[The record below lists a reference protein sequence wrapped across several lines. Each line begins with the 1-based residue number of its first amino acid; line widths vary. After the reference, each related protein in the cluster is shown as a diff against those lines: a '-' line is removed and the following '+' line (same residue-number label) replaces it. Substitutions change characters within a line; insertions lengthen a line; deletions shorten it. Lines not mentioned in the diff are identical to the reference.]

1 MQDNDEDASAA
12 DEPSVEE
19 RFAATTQALQTIKEE
34 GEEEDMQDPAET
46 SKDAMLA
53 QQLAAELEGGA
64 YAQVQRPLLLSAQS
78 LPYIHKA
85 SGRGYNSLD
94 AAFLAIVSVDL
105 ALSMRSSPWLILV
118 VTTCSADC

>member
-19 RFAATTQALQTIKEE
+19 RSAATTQALQTVKEE
-34 GEEEDMQDPAET
+34 GEEEEEGMQDPAET

-64 YAQVQRPLLLSAQS
+64 YAQVQRLLL
-78 LPYIHKA
+78 
-85 SGRGYNSLD
+85 
-94 AAFLAIVSVDL
+94 FLHRHTLTSTRLLAEVTLHLTLNLHFGLSV
-105 ALSMRSSPWLILV
+105 
-118 VTTCSADC
+118 

>member
-64 YAQVQRPLLLSAQS
+64 YAQVQRPLLFLHNHSLTYTRRLAEDTTHWTLHFWPLCLWTWRSA
-78 LPYIHKA
+78 
-85 SGRGYNSLD
+85 
-94 AAFLAIVSVDL
+94 
-105 ALSMRSSPWLILV
+105 
-118 VTTCSADC
+118 

>member
-19 RFAATTQALQTIKEE
+19 RSAATTQALQTIKEE
-34 GEEEDMQDPAET
+34 GEEEEQDPAET

-64 YAQVQRPLLLSAQS
+64 YAQVQRPL
-78 LPYIHKA
+78 
-85 SGRGYNSLD
+85 
-94 AAFLAIVSVDL
+94 
-105 ALSMRSSPWLILV
+105 
-118 VTTCSADC
+118 